1 VSRRTLPASA
11 DSLVVAVDAG
21 TVDNEAAE
29 HLLHRLDTV
38 LASVPGLPRPS
49 DLASTHVVPVPE
61 PHTAVVVAWS
71 GASPAAPEVQRL
83 LSEAMPDAGVVVTP
97 AGSPTGPP
105 ARVAGADLALAEHE
119 ERSAGRLA
127 RFPGQQDVQR
137 RLSVA
142 DVLSL
147 SCVDAVE
154 ALAGTEVGPE
164 TRLDLTGFVRPTWR
178 AGRCV
183 VLVQPSAGDLVP
195 FESRHQ
201 IPCCSDH

>member
-1 VSRRTLPASA
+1 
-11 DSLVVAVDAG
+11 VDGAG
-21 TVDNEAAE
+21 T
-29 HLLHRLDTV
+29 
-38 LASVPGLPRPS
+38 
-49 DLASTHVVPVPE
+49 
-61 PHTAVVVAWS
+61 
-71 GASPAAPEVQRL
+71 
-83 LSEAMPDAGVVVTP
+83 
-97 AGSPTGPP
+97 
-105 ARVAGADLALAEHE
+105 ALAEHR
-119 ERSAGRLA
+119 ERRAGRLA